1 MSLAH
6 IANHLASQGRGEDTH
21 LVHMTGKELAA
32 MQQLA
37 EKHGGSLTINPS
49 TGLPEAGF
57 LSSILPM
64 ALGAAA
70 TAFLGPEMLPL
81 VAGGI
86 GLADYAMTGSLTQ
99 GLMAGLGAWGGGSLT
114 GALDVAGGQALAD
127 QGADLGTKAFETSQ
141 AAALQAP
148 ESLPSSTSGLS
159 PQEMF
164 AGENAPT
171 SAANIQATQNAITAQ
186 NFPNLTSEQLSQF
199 QQAATQAANPADIAR
214 AAGQAN
220 ATANATTMGNMGQG
234 LQSIGS
240 VIRANPGAAMA
251 AATPLLMGSLT
262 KQPYNAPVAGSN
274 TNPFGLKSISS
285 NFQGQFPAQP
295 IPAYTAQYPNYAT
308 RPYVAAADGGL
319 MSDKLNFAAG
329 GSYPMSQQDTSR
341 YATPSQMPIGAQQV
355 AASYEPQTNPLTGE
369 MTANMA
375 KGGIAA
381 FADGGPD
388 YGSMA
393 QDSQE
398 VQKGIAMATRRPV
411 METPTPDVGINY
423 DEPELARLDPTSRAR
438 KILENLSA
446 TSRVKLAKGLPQAG
460 VLGAINTDPVMAQQ
474 QQAEEQSKQAIV
486 QEAQGGLMGYAKG
499 GESHLGDFS
508 DGGRLLRGPGDG
520 VSDSIPA
527 TIAGKQPAR
536 LATGEFVVPARIVS
550 ELGNGSTDAGAK
562 RLYAMMD
569 RIKAKRAKTK
579 DIAADTKAYKFLPA

>member
-6 IANHLASQGRGEDTH
+6 IANHLATQGRGEDTH

-37 EKHGGSLTINPS
+37 ESHGGSLTINPK

-70 TAFLGPEMLPL
+70 SAFLGPEMLPL

-86 GLADYAMTGSLTQ
+86 GMADYAMTGSLTQ
-99 GLMAGLGAWGGGSLT
+99 GLMAGLSAWGGGSLYGGLSSL
-114 GALDVAGGQALAD
+114 GADAAATAGAAGGDEAV
-127 QGADLGTKAFETSQ
+127 
-141 AAALQAP
+141 
-148 ESLPSSTSGLS
+148 
-159 PQEMF
+159 
-164 AGENAPT
+164 
-171 SAANIQATQNAITAQ
+171 
-186 NFPNLTSEQLSQF
+186 
-199 QQAATQAANPADIAR
+199 QQAASAEAIPTENGSISSSTYQPVQQPPSTLADAQTALKAGTITPSQYANVAQTYASGYAGAANAVP
-214 AAGQAN
+214 
-220 ATANATTMGNMGQG
+220 QG
-234 LQSIGS
+234 LSAATGS
-240 VIRANPGAAMA
+240 NIAGLVAANPGATMA
-251 AATPLLMGSLT
+251 AASPLLMGSLT
-262 KQPYNAPVAGSN
+262 KQPYVPPTAGSN

-295 IPAYTAQYPNYAT
+295 NPAYRAQYPNYQQAPYTAT
-308 RPYVAAADGGL
+308 AADGGL
-319 MSDKLNFAAG
+319 MGDKFDFASG
-329 GSYPMSQQDTSR
+329 GAYPMSQQDTSR
-341 YATPSQMPIGAQQV
+341 YATPTQMPVGAQQV

-381 FADGGPD
+381 FRDGGPN
-388 YGSMA
+388 YSNMM
-393 QDSQE
+393 QDSEE
-398 VQKGIAMATRRPV
+398 VQRGLAMATRRPV
-411 METPTPDVGINY
+411 IETPAPDVGINY
-423 DEPELARLDPTSRAR
+423 DEPEMARLDPVSRAR

-446 TSRVKLAKGLPQAG
+446 TSKVKLSKGLPQAG
-460 VLGAINTDPVMAQQ
+460 VLGSISGDPAMVEQ

-486 QEAQGGLMGYAKG
+486 KEAQGGLMGYAAG
-499 GESHLGDFS
+499 GQSHLGDYS
-508 DGGRLLRGPGDG
+508 DGGHLLKGPGDG

>member
-1 MSLAH
+1 
-6 IANHLASQGRGEDTH
+6 
-21 LVHMTGKELAA
+21 
-32 MQQLA
+32 MQSV
-37 EKHGGSLTINPS
+37 GNYLTS
-49 TGLPEAGF
+49 GAGLK
-57 LSSILPM
+57 SI
-64 ALGAAA
+64 AAA
-70 TAFLGPEMLPL
+70 
-81 VAGGI
+81 
-86 GLADYAMTGSLTQ
+86 
-99 GLMAGLGAWGGGSLT
+99 
-114 GALDVAGGQALAD
+114 
-127 QGADLGTKAFETSQ
+127 
-141 AAALQAP
+141 
-148 ESLPSSTSGLS
+148 
-159 PQEMF
+159 
-164 AGENAPT
+164 
-171 SAANIQATQNAITAQ
+171 SA
-186 NFPNLTSEQLSQF
+186 
-199 QQAATQAANPADIAR
+199 
-214 AAGQAN
+214 
-220 ATANATTMGNMGQG
+220 
-234 LQSIGS
+234 
-240 VIRANPGAAMA
+240 
-251 AATPLLMGSLT
+251 PLLMGSLT
-262 KQPYNAPVAGSN
+262 KQPYVPPVAGSN

-285 NFQGQFPAQP
+285 NFQGQFPTQP
-295 IPAYTAQYPNYAT
+295 NPAYHAQYPNYQQFPYTAT
-308 RPYVAAADGGL
+308 AADGGL
-319 MSDKLNFAAG
+319 MGDKLDFAG
-329 GSYPMSQQDTSR
+329 GGAYPMSQQDTSR
-341 YATPSQMPIGAQQV
+341 YATPSQMPVGAQQV

-423 DEPELARLDPTSRAR
+423 DEPELARLDPASRAR

-579 DIAADTKAYKFLPA
+579 DIAADTKAYKFLPAWHS

>member
-37 EKHGGSLTINPS
+37 EKHGGSLTINPK

-57 LSSILPM
+57 LSSVLPM
-64 ALGAAA
+64 VLGVAGAAMGIP
-70 TAFLGPEMLPL
+70 TPL
-81 VAGGI
+81 LMAGI
-86 GLADYAMTGSLTQ
+86 GIGDYAMTGSLTK
-99 GLMAGLGAWGGGSLT
+99 GLMAGLSAWGGAGLADSIANFGADAAATAGS
-114 GALDVAGGQALAD
+114 AGGDQAVQQAASSEAIPTETGSISSSTYQPVPQPPSSLAD
-127 QGADLGTKAFETSQ
+127 AQ
-141 AAALQAP
+141 AAFKAGTMSPEQYAQVAQTYASGYAGAANAVPQGLSAL
-148 ESLPSSTSGLS
+148 STGSGLS
-159 PQEMF
+159 DF
-164 AGENAPT
+164 A
-171 SAANIQATQNAITAQ
+171 SQNYGKI
-186 NFPNLTSEQLSQF
+186 
-199 QQAATQAANPADIAR
+199 
-214 AAGQAN
+214 
-220 ATANATTMGNMGQG
+220 
-234 LQSIGS
+234 
-240 VIRANPGAAMA
+240 A
-251 AATPLLMGSLT
+251 AAAAPILTTGLT
-262 KQPYNAPVAGSN
+262 KQPYVPPAGGSN

-285 NFQGQFPAQP
+285 NFTGQFPSQP
-295 IPAYTAQYPNYAT
+295 NPAYAAQYPNYVA

-341 YATPSQMPIGAQQV
+341 YATPSQMPVGAQQV

-381 FADGGPD
+381 FADGGPN
-388 YGSMA
+388 YGNMM
-393 QDSQE
+393 QDSEEIQR
-398 VQKGIAMATRRPV
+398 GIQMATRRPV
-411 METPTPDVGINY
+411 VETPAPDVGINY
-423 DEPELARLDPTSRAR
+423 DEPELARLDPASRAR

-460 VLGAINTDPVMAQQ
+460 VLGAISTDPVMAQQ